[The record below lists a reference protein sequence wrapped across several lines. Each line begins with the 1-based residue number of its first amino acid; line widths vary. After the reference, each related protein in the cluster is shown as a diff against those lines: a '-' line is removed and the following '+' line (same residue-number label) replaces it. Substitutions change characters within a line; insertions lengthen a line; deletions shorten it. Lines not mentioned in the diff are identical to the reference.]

1 MKKHVLLLA
10 LSFLW
15 VIVSAQTVKMTY
27 HFDNPVVSDIQE
39 YKQIHF
45 EGCMQTAIAGNPTLP
60 YYSVSLLLPHGTE
73 AESIEVILSDFV
85 EMDGSYNLFPHQP
98 ARPYSKPE
106 RTVFMKMKKYIILNP
121 LIHLKIMVFLPQT
134 T

>member
-1 MKKHVLLLA
+1 
-10 LSFLW
+10 
-15 VIVSAQTVKMTY
+15 MTY

-60 YYSVSLLLPHGTE
+60 YYSVSLLLPYGTE

>member
-85 EMDGSYNLFPHQP
+85 EMDGSYNLFPHQ
-98 ARPYSKPE
+98 
-106 RTVFMKMKKYIILNP
+106 
-121 LIHLKIMVFLPQT
+121 
-134 T
+134 